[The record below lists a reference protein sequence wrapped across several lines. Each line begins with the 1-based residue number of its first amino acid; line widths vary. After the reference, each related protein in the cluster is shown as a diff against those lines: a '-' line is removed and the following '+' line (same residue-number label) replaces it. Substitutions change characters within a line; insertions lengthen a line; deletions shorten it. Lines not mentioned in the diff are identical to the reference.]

1 MLPPCKEYFFNKLKL
16 KKMKASL
23 KLNKSVVVVILLL
36 AGFCLQ
42 GNNSYAQGLLGKI
55 KKIQEDVKKTTD
67 DAKKIKDDAKK
78 QVQDVKNVTGTGGN
92 GSGGSNGNSGG
103 GSTDNVSVGGSES
116 NGNTRKVT
124 DVVEVKEEKTGK
136 GTGAGANTDKTCY
149 SCSYETTL
157 NAHAFS
163 VPKTVDNFLKTIN
176 ISNETSR
183 PIIVVISLFDGWDE
197 INGAP
202 IWYVSEPKEAFGA
215 ALYQKVQNRRFYVQN
230 KVTNTNDLKTVD
242 DGGKFVYHVEAYY
255 YFGNTPTRLNGDEEK
270 VFISSKY
277 YNRATLR
284 ELDYTAKIVKTTKS
298 DALFAELKKKLQTN
312 KDANDPTK

>member
-1 MLPPCKEYFFNKLKL
+1 MKPALKL
-16 KKMKASL
+16 HKSIIAIVIFTSL
-23 KLNKSVVVVILLL
+23 CFVS
-36 AGFCLQ
+36 
-42 GNNSYAQGLLGKI
+42 NNSYAQGLLGKI
-55 KKIQEDVKKTTD
+55 RKIQDDVKKTAE

-78 QVQDVKNVTGTGGN
+78 QVQDVKNVTGAGGN

-116 NGNTRKVT
+116 NGNTGKVT
-124 DVVEVKEEKTGK
+124 DVVKVEKTGK
-136 GTGAGANTDKTCY
+136 DTGAGTGTDAGAGTGASTGKTCY

-157 NAHAFS
+157 NAFAFS

-197 INGAP
+197 INDAA
-202 IWYVSEPKEAFGA
+202 IWYVSETNEVFGA
-215 ALYQKVQNRRFYVQN
+215 GLYQKVQNRSYYVKN
-230 KVTNTNDLKTVD
+230 EIKGGFDFKRVD
-242 DGGKFVYHVEAYY
+242 NGGKFVYHVEAYY
-255 YFGNTPTRLNGDEEK
+255 YFGNTPTRLNGDEKK

-277 YNRATLR
+277 YNSTTLR
-284 ELDYTAKIVKTTKS
+284 ELDNTAKIVKTAKS

>member
-1 MLPPCKEYFFNKLKL
+1 
-16 KKMKASL
+16 MKALL
-23 KLNKSVVVVILLL
+23 KLNKSILAILIFASL
-36 AGFCLQ
+36 CFVS
-42 GNNSYAQGLLGKI
+42 NYSYAQGLLGKI
-55 KKIQEDVKKTTD
+55 KKGLEDVKKTTD

-92 GSGGSNGNSGG
+92 GNSNSNGGSNGNSGG
-103 GSTDNVSVGGSES
+103 GSTDNVSVGGTES
-116 NGNTRKVT
+116 NGNTGKVT
-124 DVVEVKEEKTGK
+124 DVVKGKEEKTVA
-136 GTGAGANTDKTCY
+136 GTGKSTGAGTGTSAGANTDKTCY

-183 PIIVVISLFDGWDE
+183 PIIVVISLSDGWDE

-202 IWYVSEPKEAFGA
+202 IWYISKTNEVFGA
-215 ALYQKVQNRRFYVQN
+215 GLYQKVQNRRYYVQN

-255 YFGNTPTRLNGDEEK
+255 YFGNTPTLLNGDEKK

-277 YNRATLR
+277 YNRTTLR
-284 ELDYTAKIVKTTKS
+284 ELDNTVKIVKTAKS

-312 KDANDPTK
+312 KDANNPTKIE